1 MTLLTQQQTAQ
12 ALLLSTRTLE
22 RWRVMGLGPKF
33 VRMGVSIRYR
43 AGDVVAWIERQ
54 TVSSTSEKGN
64 GNA

>member
-1 MTLLTQQQTAQ
+1 
-12 ALLLSTRTLE
+12 
-22 RWRVMGLGPKF
+22 MGLGPKF